1 MLLSL
6 AAAYFVVLAKPVRM
20 PARKNSFWR
29 GFSRA
34 GNWFY
39 FLKRGCLHS
48 VVVSWLS
55 RAGSGVLLPGYAG
68 FLFHLTSQIFDF

>member
-48 VVVSWLS
+48 VVASWLS
-55 RAGSGVLLPGYAG
+55 RAGVGSHFGQEVCRLSFSFNKPNL
-68 FLFHLTSQIFDF
+68 